1 MKTPQVPRPR
11 STRGGKNEI
20 SLCRALSKMG
30 AASRAQARVMIE
42 AGEVT
47 VNGAVTRDPDL
58 WVDPRRDKIALA
70 GSHVRARAFIYF
82 ALHKPAGVVTTRS
95 DEKGR
100 TTVYA
105 LLPAGTPWVFPVG
118 RLDMDSSGL
127 LILTN
132 DTAFGERLTA
142 PASTLPKVYEVRL
155 DRPLEEADAGILRKG
170 MTAAGVRYRAVEA
183 ERMGERPREIR
194 LTLTEGKNRQIRKM
208 LAALGYEVQT
218 LHRTSIGP
226 LTLGILPPGSS
237 RRLTPEEV
245 EEFS

>member
-1 MKTPQVPRPR
+1 MKRPPAPGSR

-30 AASRAQARVMIE
+30 AASRAQARVRIE

-47 VNGAVTRDPDL
+47 VNGRVTRDPDL

-70 GSHVRARAFIYF
+70 GSPVRAREFVYL

-100 TTVYA
+100 TTVYS
-105 LLPAGTPWVFPVG
+105 LLPPETPWVFPVG
-118 RLDMDSSGL
+118 RLDKESSGL

-132 DTAFGERLTA
+132 NTAFGERLTA
-142 PASTLPKVYEVRL
+142 PASKLPKVYEVRL
-155 DRPLEEADAGILRKG
+155 DRPLQESDGAILRKG
-170 MTAAGVRYRAVEA
+170 MTASGEKYLPVGV
-183 ERMGERPREIR
+183 ERTLGDPRMLL

-208 LAALGYEVQT
+208 LAALGYDVT
-218 LHRTSIGP
+218 SLHRRSIGRLALGALP
-226 LTLGILPPGSS
+226 AGDFRSLTQA
-237 RRLTPEEV
+237 EV

>member
-1 MKTPQVPRPR
+1 MTSPQAPRPH

-30 AASRAQARVMIE
+30 AASRAQARVRIE

-47 VNGAVTRDPDL
+47 VNGRVRRDPDL
-58 WVDPRRDKIALA
+58 WIDPRRDRIALA
-70 GSHVRARAFIYF
+70 GSPVRARSFVYL

-100 TTVYA
+100 ATVYA
-105 LLPAGTPWVFPVG
+105 LLPPETPWVFPVG
-118 RLDMDSSGL
+118 RLDRESSGL

-132 DTAFGERLTA
+132 DTAFGDRLTS
-142 PASTLPKVYEVRL
+142 PAAKLPKVYDVRL
-155 DRPLEEADAGILRKG
+155 DRPLDDADAGILRKG
-170 MTAAGVRYRAVEA
+170 MTAAGERYRPAGVEWT
-183 ERMGERPREIR
+183 GGGHREIR

-218 LHRTSIGP
+218 LHRRSIGP
-226 LTLGILPPGSS
+226 LSLGTLPPGSV
-237 RRLTPEEV
+237 RALTQTEV
-245 EEFS
+245 AEFP